1 MDSPNHSI
9 KKNDLIFIV
18 VLAIIL
24 FGLYWK
30 TFSYDLVWDDNLYIK
45 QGLLFT
51 EKHSLLDSFK
61 FGYFREQLGMN
72 GADFYYRPLLTA
84 SFMIENGLWGLKTFT
99 LRLTN
104 LLIYI
109 FSLFFI
115 FLFLK
120 RQYDKNYFPEIATSL
135 FALYPVNVDHIVWIV
150 GRGDLFL
157 LLWGSLSLLL
167 LDFYIRKRKYHYA
180 FFTCFF
186 FLLGILSKESFAFF
200 LPILVVY
207 ELVKRK
213 KLSIPVHA
221 SNVLII
227 LFYFVLKNRII
238 GIKNLGLLL
247 YPDLSENL
255 RVGLATLGYY
265 SRSLFFPVRYDMFL
279 PIRDITNLFYYS
291 VGILTILLLA
301 YLVYRARKEKDLI
314 IPLALIIVFL
324 GGHVIV
330 TFSHLYPFKIY
341 ARYMT
346 IPALGFIWILTRYL
360 SAKTEKVRFYLTLV
374 ILIVFIPSIIL
385 NGLSYRNQFSY
396 WERAMKSSPQNGY
409 ALFQIADLFREH
421 KNFLAAELNL
431 NKVLSLNIEKET
443 AITVS
448 LLYSDLEFN
457 KAEYGNV
464 FKWLKSIEDFE
475 TSPDIQL
482 APFIRYHVNYKK
494 AMVFLSQ
501 GDVAAAENLFKENI
515 QRYPNIKESY
525 SELYDLY
532 IGSDQWEKARALE
545 PVMKG
550 RFPSFFK
557 DLNTIQAKN
566 QLASC
571 SPDQRI
577 AFYIRFR
584 NFPQAISLVEA
595 KSPLDLDHRIL
606 LAKLHYW
613 EGKEDEGKKV
623 VDEILS
629 PGPSDIKTLNAI
641 GYFYLR
647 DLSRAKEAV
656 LYFDKSLAVD
666 RSQPEIIYMDSS
678 LKERYLKLLG
688 PVWK

>member
-1 MDSPNHSI
+1 MEESAIST
-9 KKNDLIFIV
+9 KKKHFVFII
-18 VLAIIL
+18 VLVIIL

-61 FGYFREQLGMN
+61 YGYFREQMGMK

-84 SFMIENGLWGLKTFT
+84 SFMIENSLWGLKTFT

-135 FALYPVNVDHIVWIV
+135 FALYPINVDHIVWVV

-167 LDFYIRKRKYHYA
+167 LDLFIRKRKYPYG

-200 LPILVVY
+200 LPILIVY
-207 ELVKRK
+207 ELIKRK

-227 LFYFVLKNRII
+227 LFYFVLKNRIV

-247 YPDLSENL
+247 YPDLGENL
-255 RVGLATLGYY
+255 RLALATLGYY

-279 PIRDITNLFYYS
+279 PIRDITNLFYYF

-301 YLVYRARKEKDLI
+301 YLVYRARKEQDLI
-314 IPLALIIVFL
+314 VPLALIIVFL
-324 GGHVIV
+324 GGHVIL

-346 IPALGFIWILTRYL
+346 IPALGFIWILTRFL
-360 SAKTEKVRFYLTLV
+360 VRQKEKVRYYLTLI

-396 WERAMKSSPQNGY
+396 WERALKSSPQNSY
-409 ALFQIADLFREH
+409 ALFQIANLFREQ
-421 KNFLAAELNL
+421 KNYLSAELNL
-431 NKVLSLNIEKET
+431 NKVLSLDIEKET

-457 KAEYGNV
+457 KAEYSNV

-494 AMVFLSQ
+494 AMVYLSQ
-501 GDVAAAENLFKENI
+501 GDVSAAENLFKENI
-515 QRYPNIKESY
+515 KRYPNIKESY

-532 IGSDQWEKARALE
+532 IGSDQWDKAKALE
-545 PVMKG
+545 PRMKD

-557 DLNTIQAKN
+557 DLNTTQAKN
-566 QLASC
+566 QLDSC

-584 NFPQAISLVEA
+584 NFAKAISLVEA
-595 KSPLDLDHRIL
+595 KAPLDLDHKIL
-606 LAKLHYW
+606 LAKLYYW
-613 EGKEDEGKKV
+613 EGREEEGKKV
-623 VDEILS
+623 IEEILKAGS
-629 PGPSDIKTLNAI
+629 SDVKTLNAI

-656 LYFDKSLAVD
+656 VYFDQSLAAD
-666 RSQPEIIYMDSS
+666 KSQPEIIYMDSG
-678 LKERYLKLLG
+678 LKEQYLKQLR